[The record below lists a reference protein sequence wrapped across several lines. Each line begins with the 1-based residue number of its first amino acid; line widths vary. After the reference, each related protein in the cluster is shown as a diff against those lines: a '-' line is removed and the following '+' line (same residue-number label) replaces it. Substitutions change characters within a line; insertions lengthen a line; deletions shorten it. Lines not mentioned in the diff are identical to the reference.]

1 MPFFGTVPNTCI
13 EQFLRVI
20 PFDAWGEVYV
30 GCSGTLK
37 IEEAIRLRHP
47 TIPIHANDV
56 SLFSCPLGWYYTDNP
71 QPIGFHSRLDFIN
84 AHIADQPYE
93 YTVAAVLVAQE
104 LARYHRDNNYCK
116 AHFKHLQETFA
127 EHVQKGVDKLREKK
141 AKLNLTSYFAGDWRD
156 HMETAIANGN
166 GIASFPPFFGTSDYA
181 SQFKF
186 INQNIT
192 WAEPSFR
199 DYKAEH
205 FRIALERCIDSGVN
219 YMLLSDQLF
228 DDIRPTLEF
237 VQGRKVPHY
246 MYSNHTRSSLRH
258 LFSKPEPFLYTP
270 VVPSK
275 LTRDSTVEVIKAENK
290 HLNFIKDVYLAK
302 GIIHST
308 GLTNYLIFIDG
319 MLAGGI
325 IYALQKYGVKTESG
339 ESYEMSQ
346 CLYLL
351 SDVTLSN
358 ENKLSKL
365 VAMLAI
371 SRTLVQ
377 PLQHKLLSPIQYV
390 TTTARSKNPVSMKY
404 RGIYELNS
412 RRPSED
418 VIDNGKLILQYGA
431 KVQDQT
437 PTQLYQAWFDRYSGL
452 GKAGN
457 NGQSRRNRRP
467 KTPN

>member
-13 EQFLRVI
+13 EQFLRVV
-20 PFDAWGEVYV
+20 PFDDWGEVYV

-37 IEEAIRLRHP
+37 IEEAIRSRHP
-47 TIPIHANDV
+47 EIPIHANDV
-56 SLFSCPLGWYYTDNP
+56 SLFSCPLGWYYTD
-71 QPIGFHSRLDFIN
+71 QPYAINFHSRLGFIN
-84 AHIADQPYE
+84 EYIEDQPYE

-104 LARYHRDNNYCK
+104 LARYHRDNGYCR
-116 AHFKHLQETFA
+116 AHFNYLKETFPV
-127 EHVQKGVDKLREKK
+127 HQQKAVDKLREKK
-141 AKLNLTSYFAGDWRD
+141 AKLKLTSYFAGDWRD
-156 HMETAIANGN
+156 HMETAIERGH

-186 INQNIT
+186 INSNIA
-192 WAEPSFR
+192 WPEPSFR

-219 YMLLSDQLF
+219 YMLLSDQRF
-228 DDIRPTLEF
+228 EDIKPTLEF
-237 VQGRKVPHY
+237 VEGRKVPHY
-246 MYSNHTRSSLRH
+246 MYCNTTRSSVRH
-258 LFSKPEPFLYTP
+258 IFLKNEPFLYKP
-270 VVPSK
+270 IVPSK
-275 LTRDSTVEVIKAENK
+275 LTRKSRIEVVKAEAK

-308 GLTNYLIFIDG
+308 GLANYLVLIDN

-325 IYALQKYGVKTESG
+325 IYSLQKYGVKTDSG
-339 ESYEMSQ
+339 DSYEMSQ

-365 VAMLAI
+365 LAMLAT
-371 SRTLVQ
+371 SRNLIQPVQ
-377 PLQHKLLSPIQYV
+377 NKLLSPIKYI

-412 RRPSED
+412 RRISDDP
-418 VIDNGKLILQYGA
+418 IDQGKNILQYGA
-431 KVQDQT
+431 KITEQQ
-437 PTQLYQAWFDRYSGL
+437 PHQIYRYWFDRYSGL
-452 GKAGN
+452 GKIRN
-457 NGQSRRNRRP
+457 NR
-467 KTPN
+467 